1 MARPQL
7 DDEERRARTVGVR
20 VTAAEEAEL
29 RERAQAARLSMGAYL
44 RRRALGQR
52 VRMAAELRLGAAE
65 LRELNRIGV
74 NLNQM
79 ARALNSRAVS
89 SPAETQAAV
98 ERVGELVAK
107 LLAGE
112 RGVMVVKMSSP
123 GRSFGGVADYC
134 LHDPR
139 MPGEAHHPESAE
151 RVEWTETRNLAT
163 SEGERA
169 GRIMAATAEASP
181 ELKRL
186 AGVAATGRKLEKP
199 VCHYSLSWAKDE
211 TPDRQE
217 MRWAAQESLKA
228 LGMERHQ
235 ALVVSH
241 RDGQPHVHVIANRVD
256 PESGKAA
263 GLNRSKL
270 KLSKWAE
277 EYERVQ
283 GKIRCPQRERNN
295 ARRGQ
300 GKRVQDRVSRPT
312 GRHRRAEMN
321 PQREQREAIPAGRDG
336 WGGPDRERVAWKRA
350 EERWEWEQLQRRR
363 GQALG
368 ELEKRSKREW
378 SALYGRHQQQ
388 REQLAKDCRG
398 ALGRFRL
405 WRELG
410 GKVREIG
417 GAIRGDKEVLGRFRA
432 ELEERLRWQRVS
444 LGKEHSEAVRGSR
457 ARRENFTA
465 WAWKGRRNGRG
476 MRRGRTGSQCV
487 TVGVVTILTHSSTRC
502 WRSGW
507 SRCGRSTE
515 SRLTGR

>member
-1 MARPQL
+1 
-7 DDEERRARTVGVR
+7 
-20 VTAAEEAEL
+20 
-29 RERAQAARLSMGAYL
+29 
-44 RRRALGQR
+44 
-52 VRMAAELRLGAAE
+52 
-65 LRELNRIGV
+65 
-74 NLNQM
+74 
-79 ARALNSRAVS
+79 
-89 SPAETQAAV
+89 
-98 ERVGELVAK
+98 
-107 LLAGE
+107 
-112 RGVMVVKMSSP
+112 MVVKMSSP

-211 TPDRQE
+211 KPARQE

-312 GRHRRAEMN
+312 GRHRRAEMS
-321 PQREQREAIPAGRDG
+321 PQREQRGSEDP
-336 WGGPDRERVAWKRA
+336 GGPGRV
-350 EERWEWEQLQRRR
+350 
-363 GQALG
+363 
-368 ELEKRSKREW
+368 
-378 SALYGRHQQQ
+378 GRPGPGAGG
-388 REQLAKDCRG
+388 LAAGRG
-398 ALGRFRL
+398 ALGVGAASEAAWPGARGTGETEQAGVVGALRASPAAAGILGERL
-405 WRELG
+405 PR
-410 GKVREIG
+410 
-417 GAIRGDKEVLGRFRA
+417 GAGALQAMAGAGRQSARDRRGDPGRQGSAGTLPGGVGGPATPAAGFVGKRA
-432 ELEERLRWQRVS
+432 
-444 LGKEHSEAVRGSR
+444 
-457 ARRENFTA
+457 F
-465 WAWKGRRNGRG
+465 
-476 MRRGRTGSQCV
+476 
-487 TVGVVTILTHSSTRC
+487 
-502 WRSGW
+502 RSGAGD
-507 SRCGRSTE
+507 REQGGRILPRGPGRVGETGAGCGADGRDLSAL
-515 SRLTGR
+515 RLAS

>member
-1 MARPQL
+1 
-7 DDEERRARTVGVR
+7 
-20 VTAAEEAEL
+20 
-29 RERAQAARLSMGAYL
+29 
-44 RRRALGQR
+44 
-52 VRMAAELRLGAAE
+52 
-65 LRELNRIGV
+65 
-74 NLNQM
+74 
-79 ARALNSRAVS
+79 
-89 SPAETQAAV
+89 
-98 ERVGELVAK
+98 
-107 LLAGE
+107 
-112 RGVMVVKMSSP
+112 MVVKMSSP

-186 AGVAATGRKLEKP
+186 AGVAAAGRKLEKP

-211 TPDRQE
+211 RPDRQE
-217 MRWAAQESLKA
+217 MKRAAAGSLKA

-235 ALVVSH
+235 ALIVSH

-277 EYERVQ
+277 EYERGQ

-312 GRHRRAEMN
+312 GRHRRQEMSS
-321 PQREQREAIPAGRDG
+321 QREEREAIPAGRE
-336 WGGPDRERVAWKRA
+336 GPERERVAWHRA
-350 EERWEWEQLQRRR
+350 EERMHWERIQQWREKD
-363 GQALG
+363 LG
-368 ELEKRSKREW
+368 KLERRSKREW
-378 SALYGRHQQQ
+378 SELYGRQERQ
-388 REQLAKDCRG
+388 RQQLAKDCHG
-398 ALGRFRL
+398 VLGRFRA

-410 GKVREIG
+410 GKLREIG
-417 GAIRGDKEVLGRFRA
+417 GTIRGRTEVLGRFRA
-432 ELEERLRWQRVS
+432 ELEDRQRLDRIS
-444 LGKEHSEAVRGSR
+444 LGKAHSEAVRKIESLAGEAYRSWMEGAEGR
-457 ARRENFTA
+457 AREATRRDPLAVYNRYRGGDWYRIERSASEERMEQVREFDGEQAYEKMMQTMEEARQEKARQAERARAVERARLEWARQETA
-465 WAWKGRRNGRG
+465 RSRE
-476 MRRGRTGSQCV
+476 RRGPE
-487 TVGVVTILTHSSTRC
+487 
-502 WRSGW
+502 RSGPERDYGP
-507 SRCGRSTE
+507 SR
-515 SRLTGR
+515 

>member
-1 MARPQL
+1 
-7 DDEERRARTVGVR
+7 
-20 VTAAEEAEL
+20 
-29 RERAQAARLSMGAYL
+29 
-44 RRRALGQR
+44 
-52 VRMAAELRLGAAE
+52 
-65 LRELNRIGV
+65 
-74 NLNQM
+74 
-79 ARALNSRAVS
+79 
-89 SPAETQAAV
+89 
-98 ERVGELVAK
+98 
-107 LLAGE
+107 
-112 RGVMVVKMSSP
+112 MVVKMSSP

-151 RVEWTETRNLAT
+151 RVEWTATRNLAT

-217 MRWAAQESLKA
+217 MRRAAQESLKA

-283 GKIRCPQRERNN
+283 GK
-295 ARRGQ
+295 
-300 GKRVQDRVSRPT
+300 RVQDRVSRPT
-312 GRHRRAEMN
+312 GRHRREEMN
-321 PQREQREAIPAGRDG
+321 PQQQERQAKIPAGRDG

-388 REQLAKDCRG
+388 REYLAKDCRG

-432 ELEERLRWQRVS
+432 ELEDRLRWQRVS
-444 LGKEHSEAVRGSR
+444 LGKEHSEAVRGIESKAGEFYREGLEGSEKR
-457 ARRENFTA
+457 AREAARSDGISVRYGWRRDQFDTFKYSMLEERLEQVREIDGELAYGKMRRALEKASQEKARQARQVERAMQVESARLERAMQETA
-465 WAWKGRRNGRG
+465 RQSRGRRGPERG
-476 MRRGRTGSQCV
+476 GPERDFGP
-487 TVGVVTILTHSSTRC
+487 
-502 WRSGW
+502 
-507 SRCGRSTE
+507 SR
-515 SRLTGR
+515 

>member
-1 MARPQL
+1 
-7 DDEERRARTVGVR
+7 
-20 VTAAEEAEL
+20 
-29 RERAQAARLSMGAYL
+29 
-44 RRRALGQR
+44 
-52 VRMAAELRLGAAE
+52 
-65 LRELNRIGV
+65 
-74 NLNQM
+74 
-79 ARALNSRAVS
+79 
-89 SPAETQAAV
+89 
-98 ERVGELVAK
+98 
-107 LLAGE
+107 
-112 RGVMVVKMSSP
+112 MVVKMSSP
-123 GRSFGGVADYC
+123 GRSFGGVAEYC

-211 TPDRQE
+211 KPDRRE
-217 MRWAAQESLKA
+217 MRRAAQESLKA

-235 ALVVSH
+235 TLIVSH

-263 GLNRSKL
+263 GLSRSKL
-270 KLSKWAE
+270 RLSKWAE
-277 EYERVQ
+277 RYEREQ

-312 GRHRRAEMN
+312 GRHRRQEMS
-321 PQREQREAIPAGRDG
+321 PQREQREAIPAARDG
-336 WGGPDRERVAWKRA
+336 WGGPERERVAWQRA
-350 EERWEWEQLQRRR
+350 EERGDWEQLQRRR
-363 GQALG
+363 GKALG

-378 SALYGRHQQQ
+378 SALYGRHQRQ

-398 ALGRFRL
+398 VLGRFRA

-410 GKVREIG
+410 GKLREIG
-417 GAIRGDKEVLGRFRA
+417 GTIRGRTEVLGRFRA
-432 ELEERLRWQRVS
+432 ELETRQRLERIS
-444 LGKEHSEAVRGSR
+444 LGKAHSEAVRKIESLAGRVYRNDMEGAEGR
-457 ARRENFTA
+457 AREATRRDPLAVYDRYRGGDRGRIKRSASEERMEQVREFDGEQAYEKMMRAMEEARQEKARQAERARAVERARLEWARQETA
-465 WAWKGRRNGRG
+465 RSRE
-476 MRRGRTGSQCV
+476 RRGPERG
-487 TVGVVTILTHSSTRC
+487 GPERDYGPIR
-502 WRSGW
+502 
-507 SRCGRSTE
+507 
-515 SRLTGR
+515 